1 MTGVQT
7 CALPICKEVVYSVE
21 TLKEVGVKNIDMKL
35 YPNDRHE
42 ILNET
47 DKEIVY
53 NDLYE
58 WLMKHIRQ

>member
-1 MTGVQT
+1 SFG
-7 CALPICKEVVYSVE
+7 KEVVYSVE

-47 DKEIVY
+47 DKETVY
-53 NDLYE
+53 ADLYE